1 MPNSCVEIRLG
12 TGDGWHEGPVGRA
25 DDDNANVWFMVEPGI
40 YNLQIAFRED
50 DALLD
55 NVIVT

>member
-1 MPNSCVEIRLG
+1 MEIRLG